1 MLQCQR
7 VLVQRG
13 IPLPDDL
20 FRVDVF
26 RVQPLG
32 FFEFSQRRFPV
43 ALLGIGISQV
53 GVNARIGRIEPFRL
67 VPKGNRFI
75 QFALLFGAFAQADR
89 GFRIIRVEPQRFVQ
103 FLLR

>member
-32 FFEFSQRRFPV
+32 LFEFSQRRFPV

-53 GVNARIGRIEPFRL
+53 SVDNRTGRIEPFRL
-67 VPKGNRFI
+67 APTSNRFI
-75 QFALLFGAFAQADR
+75 HFALLFGAFAQAHI
-89 GFRIIRVEPQRFVQ
+89 GFRTIRVEPQRFVQ